1 MTRQRL
7 ALAGCVG
14 CVALAALCGR
24 PLRAAEAG
32 RLDRRNLL
40 EFRTAAGEI
49 VPVRSVADWRL
60 RRAEI
65 LSGMEEVMGPLPGPE
80 KRVPLEIR
88 LEEEKDFG
96 AYVRR
101 RITYQSEPGSRVP
114 AHLFLPRDVLAGRG
128 EPLRRAVLCL
138 MGSGGHRHA
147 DTPPGPNASAN
158 RNDAEVLAERGY
170 VAISTPYPVLGFGS
184 RSGLGLA
191 YDPDLK
197 ALGYRSGTMKAIWDN
212 VRALDVLETLPYV
225 RRGGY
230 AAIGHSLGGHNAVYT
245 AVFDERLRVVV
256 SSCGLDSYLDYR
268 ATHWAPGRGW
278 AQELYM
284 PRILDYAREDIPF
297 DFHEMVGALAPRAI
311 FINAPVR
318 DSNFNWRSVARIG
331 AAALPVYRLFGAPEL
346 IRIEHPDV
354 AHEFPPE
361 IREAA
366 YAWIA
371 QHL

>member
-1 MTRQRL
+1 MHCL
-7 ALAGCVG
+7 PSSAL
-14 CVALAALCGR
+14 LSAALLFIM
-24 PLRAAEAG
+24 PLWAADAT

-40 EFRTAAGEI
+40 EFRTASGEI
-49 VPVRSVADWRL
+49 APVRSVADWRL

-65 LSGMEEVMGPLPGPE
+65 LAGMQRVMGPLPGAE
-80 KRVPLEIR
+80 KRVSLDIR
-88 LEEEKDFG
+88 VEEEKDFG
-96 AYVRR
+96 MYVRR

-114 AHLFLPRDVLAGRG
+114 AHLFLPKDVLAGRG

-138 MGSGGHRHA
+138 MGSSGHRHS

-184 RSGLGLA
+184 RSGLGIP
-191 YDPDLK
+191 YQPDLK
-197 ALGYRSGTMKAIWDN
+197 ALGYKSGTMKAIWDN
-212 VRALDVLETLPYV
+212 LRALDVLETLPYV

-230 AAIGHSLGGHNAVYT
+230 AAIGHSLGGHNSVYT
-245 AVFDERLRVVV
+245 AVFDERIRVIV

-268 ATHWAPGRGW
+268 ATYWAPGRGW

-284 PRILDYAREDIPF
+284 PAILDYPRDRIPF
-297 DFHEMVGALAPRAI
+297 DFHEMIGALAPRAV
-311 FINAPVR
+311 FINAPVN

-331 AAALPVYRLFGAPEL
+331 AAALPVYRLFGVPEL
-346 IRIEHPDV
+346 IRIVHPDV

-366 YAWIA
+366 YIWIA
-371 QHL
+371 QNL